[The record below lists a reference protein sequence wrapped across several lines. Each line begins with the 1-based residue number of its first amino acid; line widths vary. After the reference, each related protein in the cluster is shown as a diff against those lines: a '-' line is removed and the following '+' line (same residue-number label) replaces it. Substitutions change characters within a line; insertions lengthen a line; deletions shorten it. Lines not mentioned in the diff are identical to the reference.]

1 MTHLLGN
8 ILVLY
13 LVVLKII
20 SGSLLLFFMLPRL
33 QGRTLS
39 LMDLFYFPLTIAPLT
54 TTTPPIV
61 IIMETFNE

>member
-20 SGSLLLFFMLPRL
+20 YGSLLLFFMLPRL
-33 QGRTLS
+33 QVQTFG
-39 LMDLFYFPLTIAPLT
+39 LMFFPPNNSA
-54 TTTPPIV
+54 
-61 IIMETFNE
+61 FNHYYASYCYYNGNVQ